1 MKTMT
6 AAIRSRWWEYL
17 LSIVFAN
24 KSKVSY
30 YWVQKKELHKK
41 LSDFSVMWKV
51 QTTFICIF
59 VYRYTNNT
67 IWSKTFQQITCCL
80 LLYLFIFSISFLS
93 NLFGLSQL
101 GFQNS
106 YLVIFR
112 VWLTFKNFAYPI
124 NFSINHIKWKWRALR
139 MLITNNKTKLHNP
152 VSYFSF

>member
-24 KSKVSY
+24 KSRVSY

-41 LSDFSVMWKV
+41 LSDLVLCEKFWQLSFAFCIWQYKGHNLVKNFSTWD
-51 QTTFICIF
+51 
-59 VYRYTNNT
+59 Y
-67 IWSKTFQQITCCL
+67 FQA
-80 LLYLFIFSISFLS
+80 LLYLFVFSISFLS
-93 NLFGLSQL
+93 NLFGLRQL

-124 NFSINHIKWKWRALR
+124 WIFP
-139 MLITNNKTKLHNP
+139 LIT
-152 VSYFSF
+152 

>member
-1 MKTMT
+1 MT

-51 QTTFICIF
+51 QTTFNCVF
-59 VYRYTNNT
+59 VYRNTKWHNLVKNFPTN
-67 IWSKTFQQITCCL
+67 FLRL

-139 MLITNNKTKLHNP
+139 MLITNNKTKLHKP
-152 VSYFSF
+152 ILYF